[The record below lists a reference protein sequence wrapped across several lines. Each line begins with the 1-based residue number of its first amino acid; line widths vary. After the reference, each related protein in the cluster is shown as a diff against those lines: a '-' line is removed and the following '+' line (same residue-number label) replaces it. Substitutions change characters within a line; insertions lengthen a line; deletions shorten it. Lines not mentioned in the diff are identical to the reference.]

1 MSKLT
6 RAEIPMCPNRE
17 CGPVEISWDANYK
30 TGRCPQCGEYFGSAY
45 ECDPLWGYY
54 APDVARVVAKLRDI
68 SYGEDDRL
76 SVYLTAKEARA
87 MADALEGKS

>member
-1 MSKLT
+1 
-6 RAEIPMCPNRE
+6 
-17 CGPVEISWDANYK
+17 
-30 TGRCPQCGEYFGSAY
+30 
-45 ECDPLWGYY
+45 
-54 APDVARVVAKLRDI
+54 VVAKLRDI